1 MSHATEISPGI
12 TSNYYINIMCQIEDK
27 HLSILLK
34 VAPFPGADVK
44 SFCCGKGRKGF
55 LSQGQIQQAAGYGS
69 VF

>member
-1 MSHATEISPGI
+1 
-12 TSNYYINIMCQIEDK
+12 MCQIEDK

-55 LSQGQIQQAAGYGS
+55 LSQGQIKQAAGYGS